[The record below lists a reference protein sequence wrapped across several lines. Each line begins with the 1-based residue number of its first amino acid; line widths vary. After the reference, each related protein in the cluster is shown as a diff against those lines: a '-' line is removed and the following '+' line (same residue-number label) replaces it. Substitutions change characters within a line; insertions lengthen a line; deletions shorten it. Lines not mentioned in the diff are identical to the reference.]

1 MKLLYS
7 NYYQA
12 KSSNATEGDTLCNNG
27 KLNSVYQYYREHI
40 NTHDRS
46 NGRSMLIVTCIF
58 CAVLLGCTV
67 FVLQYIYIAKIPFLQ
82 NTQCFV
88 QNLAQLPTPILL
100 IIKIKNY
107 ILIVIIKVCVF
118 LASLHAMEC
127 IQIVYMVQ
135 FNVFCMCLSFM
146 LKIKLRMLNSDTVTL
161 PVTPYYSKCHPYMQ
175 WKSWLIRFK
184 LYTDYHNYM

>member
-1 MKLLYS
+1 MMKLLYS

-58 CAVLLGCTV
+58 CAVLLGFTV
-67 FVLQYIYIAKIPFLQ
+67 FVLQYIFIAKIPFLQ
-82 NTQCFV
+82 NTQGFV

-107 ILIVIIKVCVF
+107 ILIVIIKECVF

-127 IQIVYMVQ
+127 IYLQIVYMVQ
-135 FNVFCMCLSFM
+135 FNVFCFM
-146 LKIKLRMLNSDTVTL
+146 LKIKL
-161 PVTPYYSKCHPYMQ
+161 C
-175 WKSWLIRFK
+175 
-184 LYTDYHNYM
+184 